1 MLKKQSASSCLHHH
15 AFGVSYTPQPF
26 PVSATPQVTETRRD
40 GDGEEATAETRKG
53 RKERRTPTEQG
64 SRRVEWR
71 NRRGSAAAR
80 PTLTRDGFLK
90 IYRETTERE
99 SENITNGVGE
109 STGGTLVEG
118 DRTWGG
124 RR

>member
-1 MLKKQSASSCLHHH
+1 M
-15 AFGVSYTPQPF
+15 
-26 PVSATPQVTETRRD
+26 
-40 GDGEEATAETRKG
+40 
-53 RKERRTPTEQG
+53 
-64 SRRVEWR
+64 EWR

-99 SENITNGVGE
+99 SENITDGVGE

-118 DRTWGG
+118 DRTWGDDELSAHATG
-124 RR
+124 FARKFPIFARSLG